1 MNQLLSDANHAI
13 GRAEETEVTKE
24 KQKQLLLGKDGKDGR
39 ISSLQLILDTLDAEL
54 EKVEQSLA
62 THKSIP
68 GECEQLQ
75 QQSFRNSTTTNL
87 TSGSFTMTEGI
98 KEEINQLFL
107 DADHAIGRA
116 QETEATNKKQEQLL
130 FGKDQEISSLQLR
143 LDTLDAEL
151 EKADQSLAT
160 RKPASAEREQ
170 LQHTSASQR
179 KIDSLKERL
188 KAQKKEF
195 EEKVKQPRHAGNIV
209 RGTQYKIHHRR
220 PISPLS
226 ESDKKLHLRT
236 CHGYSSGE
244 VNLSKELFSAI
255 P

>member
-62 THKSIP
+62 THKGMYLEAIGALS
-68 GECEQLQ
+68 
-75 QQSFRNSTTTNL
+75 L
-87 TSGSFTMTEGI
+87 TII
-98 KEEINQLFL
+98 KQEINQLFL

-195 EEKVKQPRHAGNIV
+195 EEKVKQYVLTVA
-209 RGTQYKIHHRR
+209 
-220 PISPLS
+220 IS
-226 ESDKKLHLRT
+226 R
-236 CHGYSSGE
+236 
-244 VNLSKELFSAI
+244 FSLTDYDLDLVHD
-255 P
+255 